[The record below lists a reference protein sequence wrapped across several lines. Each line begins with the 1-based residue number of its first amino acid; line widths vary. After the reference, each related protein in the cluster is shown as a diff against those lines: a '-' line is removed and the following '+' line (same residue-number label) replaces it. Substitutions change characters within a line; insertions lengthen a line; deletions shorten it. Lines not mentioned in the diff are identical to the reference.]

1 MVVEARKLDLPTLS
15 LSSPQ
20 VTSLLYDPN
29 SLSLALMHSDSTFS
43 LYPSFSPFS
52 LSSSSLP
59 PPQSMVPGPSSCAC
73 FVNLNPNPKFPNCPD
88 RSRVVFVTAGPHSGG
103 SRVVLRFY
111 LLGNDGKFGKA
122 HVVCSQ
128 NGISFDRKS
137 GVIVDVSHGMKVVL
151 SGSVNYLAMYS
162 GSAGKVYVFGVK
174 MVGND
179 RDLRLVKCAVIDCN
193 LPVLSVFISSGF
205 LVLGELHG
213 VRVFPLRALVK
224 GRVGGRRRS
233 RVVKGMIE
241 NLKMPNGAIIPL
253 GESYNLDK
261 NSANLNQ
268 STLMANGH
276 ACNVLEGVS
285 SNSNVDRNHDA
296 VKLRSLKLRQDSG
309 EVGMQFILFDDS
321 FVEGIKSRVPGYKT
335 RKAIS
340 IQALSHQ
347 KFLILESNG
356 ELHLLHM
363 LRSGCFKM
371 RRLTGIIQVQRLA
384 AFPDMSA
391 SAQDAWISDGLF
403 SLHNLVICDTDTS
416 ENQNDRGCNEEKI
429 IQSSVTGVIFASENI
444 QDIIAL
450 AANSIMILGRD
461 SLYAYAIS

>member
-1 MVVEARKLDLPTLS
+1 MVFVAVEARKLDLPTLS

-29 SLSLALMHSDSTFS
+29 SLSLALMHSDSTLS

-59 PPQSMVPGPSSCAC
+59 PPQSLIPGPSSCAC
-73 FVNLNPNPKFPNCPD
+73 FVNLIPNPKFPDCPD
-88 RSRVVFVTAGPHSGG
+88 RSRVLFVTAGPHSGG

-111 LLGNDGKFGKA
+111 LLGKDGKFGKA
-122 HVVCSQ
+122 RVVCSQ

-137 GVIVDVSHGMKVVL
+137 GVIVDVSHGIKVVL

-162 GSAGKVYVFGVK
+162 GSAGKVWVFGVK
-174 MVGND
+174 MVGNE
-179 RDLRLVKCAVIDCN
+179 RDLMLVKCAVIDCN

-268 STLMANGH
+268 STLMVNGH
-276 ACNVLEGVS
+276 DCNVLEGVS

-296 VKLRSLKLRQDSG
+296 
-309 EVGMQFILFDDS
+309 
-321 FVEGIKSRVPGYKT
+321 
-335 RKAIS
+335 
-340 IQALSHQ
+340 
-347 KFLILESNG
+347 
-356 ELHLLHM
+356 
-363 LRSGCFKM
+363 
-371 RRLTGIIQVQRLA
+371 A
-384 AFPDMSA
+384 A
-391 SAQDAWISDGLF
+391 
-403 SLHNLVICDTDTS
+403 
-416 ENQNDRGCNEEKI
+416 
-429 IQSSVTGVIFASENI
+429 
-444 QDIIAL
+444 DIVL
-450 AANSIMILGRD
+450 
-461 SLYAYAIS
+461 